1 MVVKIATTAAFLLLV
16 MQTSFGQPASKIYGA
31 QYDDLHKRIY
41 ASNLDGSG
49 LTSMSMLVRPHYLAV
64 DWTSTPHKLY
74 VGLVPSS
81 GNGKIVRC
89 NTDGSD
95 VEDVVTDVV
104 GVGDIE
110 LDLVNRKIYWLQ
122 DTYDDDRIWSANM
135 DSLNSGITQI
145 YATTVTFRVLWGLA
159 LDVQNQVLWITE
171 RGTTCYASYIKRM
184 SFSGSGVTI
193 VRNPLC
199 NPHDIEYFDGYI
211 FWGDLDGIHRANP
224 DGTGVDT
231 LVSTASIVG
240 LAIDGTNRRIYWS
253 DYSTDDI
260 RRVDLDGSD
269 EMQVISMVG
278 QFAGIDTDYNP
289 SAVPVEQ
296 SVRLPETIELL
307 QNYPNPFNPSC
318 TIEYRLP
325 TRQLVKLS
333 VYDLYGR
340 QVAVLVDGVE
350 ESGYHRVQFSGGDLS
365 SGVYFYRLHAGSS
378 VSSRKLVLLR

>member
-1 MVVKIATTAAFLLLV
+1 MVVKIATTAALLLLV
-16 MQTSFGQPASKIYGA
+16 MQTSSGQPASKIYSA
-31 QYDDLHKRIY
+31 QFDDLNKRIY

-49 LTSMSMLVRPHYLAV
+49 LTSMSMLVRPKYLAV
-64 DWTSTPHKLY
+64 DWKSVPPKLY

-81 GNGKIVRC
+81 GNSKIVRC

-95 VEDVVTDVV
+95 VEDVVTDVL
-104 GVGDIE
+104 GIGDIE
-110 LDLVNRKIYWLQ
+110 LDLVNRRIYWLQ

-145 YATTVTFRVLWGLA
+145 YATTVTLRVLWGLA
-159 LDVQNQVLWITE
+159 LDVQNEVLWITE
-171 RGTTCYASYIKRM
+171 RGSTCYASYIKRM

-199 NPHDIEYFDGYI
+199 NPHDIEYFDGHIY
-211 FWGDLDGIHRANP
+211 WGDLDGIHSANP
-224 DGTGVDT
+224 DGTSVDT

-253 DYSTDDI
+253 DYATDDI
-260 RRVDLDGSD
+260 RRVDLDGSN
-269 EMQVISMVG
+269 ELQVINGVG
-278 QFAGIDTDYNP
+278 EFTGIDTDYSP

-296 SVRLPETIELL
+296 NIRPPETMELS

-318 TIEYRLP
+318 TIKYRLP
-325 TRQLVKLS
+325 TRQLVRLS

-340 QVAVLVDGVE
+340 EVAVLVDGVE
-350 ESGYHRVQFSGGDLS
+350 EPGEHEVRFFGEDLS
-365 SGVYFYRLHAGSS
+365 SGVYFYRLQAGSS
-378 VSSRKLVLLR
+378 VNSRKLVLLR